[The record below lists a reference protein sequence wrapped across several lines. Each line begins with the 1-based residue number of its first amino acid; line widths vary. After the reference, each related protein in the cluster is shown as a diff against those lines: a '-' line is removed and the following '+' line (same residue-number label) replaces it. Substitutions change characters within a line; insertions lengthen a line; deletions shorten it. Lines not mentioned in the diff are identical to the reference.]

1 MVTFIAD
8 VNGSSAHASNVET
21 SSINESNSSD
31 IILNARHVPPSIPI
45 AICGMSVRLPGG
57 IHSPQ
62 QLWEFLLAKRDARG
76 PIPKSRYNAP
86 AYFSDA
92 AKPGSIR
99 TEHGYFLD
107 DSIDIATIDTSFF
120 NMGKA
125 EVERMDP
132 HQRQMLEVA
141 RECMEDAGM
150 TNYRGRAIGCYM
162 GSFGEDWVEAFA
174 KENQQYGLHR
184 VSGYGDFVLA
194 NRVSYELDLMGPSIT
209 IRTACS
215 ASLVALNEA
224 CSAIA
229 KGDCEAAIVG
239 GVNLILGP
247 GMTSAMSEQGV
258 LSPDGCCKSFSAD
271 ANGYARGEAV
281 SAIFIK
287 PLDDAIRDGNTV
299 RAVIRATATNSDGRG
314 TGGMQVP
321 DALAQEKLIRH
332 AYQSA
337 GITDLSQTA
346 YVECHGTGTPV
357 GDPIEATAV
366 GRVFGPHGG
375 IKIGSVKSNLGHSE
389 GASGLTSVIKSVL
402 ALENRIIPPSLH
414 LGRPNPAIPWDSYHL
429 SVPTEAV
436 SWPESRSERISV
448 NSFGIGGSNA
458 HVVLDSARSFGLLPV
473 SMRQTTTPQLLLY
486 SATSAES
493 LKKMMS
499 NYGDYILK
507 NPDRVSDLAFTLA
520 NKREHLPHR
529 AYAVVDLFGG
539 ATSSLPFKTNAV
551 PNIAMIFT
559 GQGAQ
564 WAEMGR
570 CMFCCNTFPTFKE
583 TIQSLDRHLQT
594 LSHAPTWTIED
605 EIKKPTKLSSLN
617 SAEISQPLCTAIQVA
632 LVDTL
637 ASIGVSPTAVIGHSS
652 GEIAAAYAAGAI
664 ERDQAIELAF
674 YRGYVTRLQTRHG
687 SMAAIGMGAKE
698 VQEYLQP
705 GLVIACENSLR
716 SVTLSGDTAAVEAAI
731 SRIKADHPG
740 GLARLL
746 RVDKAYH
753 SHHMAE
759 IGSSYHS
766 LIQNISVKAPERL
779 FFSSVDDG
787 KLVRDASL
795 GPDYWQKNSE
805 SPVLFRSAVLSL
817 LRHEVSRNMVFLEIG
832 PHSAL
837 EGPLRQIQSETS
849 NTSPYSSTLIR
860 NKNDVESLL
869 GTIGKLHSLKYPL
882 DMKKVVPSGS
892 SLPNLPRYPWDHS
905 KRYWYE
911 SRLTK
916 EWRHPAHPHHNLLGR
931 RVAESTDFDA
941 SFRNLFH
948 MDNAPWM
955 RDHKI
960 GTDIIFPFAGYA
972 GMIGEALRQLNG
984 SQNGFKLRKTVISTA
999 LILQDNGS
1007 PVEIMTTLRRN
1018 RLTIAADSDWWE
1030 FTIAAHNGSNW
1041 TKHCFGEAKSHSDES
1056 FLEQKITQLVR
1067 KVPTSTCYNA
1077 MARAG
1082 LNYGPTFQRLGGVC
1096 ADTLRQEATAEIST
1110 REYDSRDYHLHP
1122 SIIDAS
1128 LQLYS
1133 AAATKGY
1140 ANAPARMMIPTRIE
1154 EIYISSCYENI
1165 QLRVSAKN
1173 TPNGSIIGNGEC
1185 ATHNGRIVLRASGVK
1200 LSCVQDDPAQ
1210 SPDGFARL
1218 EWGPHIDFMD
1228 VASLIK
1234 QPTYDRGA
1242 YMDLL
1247 TELSH
1252 LCMVQ
1257 SRRNIAKLDTSL
1269 VHMHKYRDWVNHQ
1282 LQSVD
1287 VQHLEELP
1295 SDLIEYKI
1303 DSMIGNLENS
1313 LASVAALAI
1322 QRICRNVP
1330 KIFTGELEA
1339 LDILLTN
1346 DTLTDLYT
1354 LMDQI
1359 DQTQL
1364 HKHLAH
1370 LKPNLRI
1377 LEIGA
1382 GTGGSTAHILN
1393 TLTADKR
1400 TLYSRYTF
1408 TDISAGFFP
1417 AAKERFKMYSSI
1429 EYTTLDISQ
1438 DPSEQGFD
1446 GRKYDLIIASNVI
1459 HATASLN
1466 ETLCNVRKLLEPN
1479 GHFILNELASTHK
1492 WVNYIWGVLPGWWCG
1507 EADGRINEPYI
1518 SIERWREELT
1528 AAGFLAP
1535 DAVVFDAKE
1544 PYQLG
1549 AVIVTRPDLDAF
1561 SKKRVTLLALCQS
1574 SPVKILRE
1582 GLVNRGYV
1590 VDYRELNDTLLLPA
1604 KQDVIA
1610 MLDDE
1615 VSFFEDLDD
1624 QRLNSFKK
1632 LVENLKNSRLL
1643 WVTGLSQVQCYD
1655 PQFAQINGIARSIRL
1670 EMLVEFGTCEV
1681 DDISS
1686 SASKIIDVFE
1696 KFELRQDA
1704 EILKPDYEYAILN
1717 NVVHVGRFHSFSP
1730 ESELLQSKSG
1740 NSVALQ
1746 VGKLGRLS
1754 SLHWSYQDTRV
1765 LRNDDIE
1772 IEVHATGLNFKDVL
1786 CALDIV
1792 QAPGNGFG
1800 LEAAGVVRRTGPNVR
1815 DLEVGDR
1822 VMLLSSGCFST
1833 DVVVSEKVCERIPAG
1848 LSFEDAATM
1857 PCVFAT
1863 AMYSLFEVGNL
1874 QSGQSI
1880 LIHSACGGVGLAA
1893 IQLAQMAGARIFAT
1907 VGSEEKIKFL
1917 VERYGLSR
1925 KNIFNSRDMSFAEN
1939 VMKAT
1944 DDEGVDLALNSLS
1957 GELLHA
1963 TWSCIGEFGK
1973 MIDISKRDAI
1983 GFGKLDM
1990 VHFIPNRSYSC
2001 VDLDHIC
2008 RKRPN
2013 VAKKLLKQIS
2023 HLLKERYIHPIRP
2036 IQVFKADTIL
2046 DAFRYMQQG
2055 IHLGKIVVS
2064 MRGPTG
2070 GLTVQSNIQVQ
2081 RTPISFD
2088 SSGVYL
2094 LVGGLGGVGRS
2105 VSTWMAAHGARHL
2118 IYLSPSA
2125 GTKLSH
2131 CEFAK
2136 ELLSMGCHV
2145 DFVQGD
2151 VSSLKDVI
2159 KAVTRSEGR
2168 LKGILQMCMALDNQT
2183 LSRMTSKEWTF
2194 VVDPKVKGT
2203 WNLHNAS
2210 TSANCD
2216 LDFFV
2221 MFSSI
2226 SGICGQPG
2234 QTNYA
2239 GANTFLD
2246 AFSQYRLSQGLP
2258 ACSIEVGAVEEVGYL
2273 AEHEGIKQQLKA
2285 SNALPSAVSESEVLT
2300 ALELAIS
2307 KPQPKKEQSSVL
2319 RNNNIC
2325 LGLRSSIPL
2334 DDANNRLVWKKDI
2347 RMAVFH
2353 NKESSD
2359 SATGTPISDD
2369 LKSFI
2374 QAAKAD
2380 AALLA
2385 NPDSAHFLAVE
2396 IGKKLFSFLLKP
2408 EEDLV
2413 TWCSLA
2419 ELGMD
2424 SLVAIEVR
2432 QWWRQIFE
2440 FDISVL
2446 EMLGMSTLDALGQH
2460 AATEMLKL
2468 FHDVQS

>member
-8 VNGSSAHASNVET
+8 VNGSSAHAPIET
-21 SSINESNSSD
+21 STINDSNSSD
-31 IILNARHVPPSIPI
+31 IILNARHVPPSMPI

-76 PIPKSRYNAP
+76 PIPKSRYNAS

-107 DSIDIATIDTSFF
+107 DSIDIATVDTSFF

-125 EVERMDP
+125 EVEKMDP

-150 TNYRGRAIGCYM
+150 TNYRGKAIGCYM

-224 CSAIA
+224 CSAIT
-229 KGDCEAAIVG
+229 KGDCEGAIVG
-239 GVNLILGP
+239 GANLIMGP
-247 GMTSAMSEQGV
+247 GMTAAMSEQGV

-271 ANGYARGEAV
+271 ANGYARGEAI

-375 IKIGSVKSNLGHSE
+375 IQIGSVKSNLGHSE

-414 LGRPNPAIPWDSYHL
+414 LGRPNPAIPWDSYQL

-436 SWPESRSERISV
+436 SWPKSRCERISV

-458 HVVLDSARSFGLLPV
+458 HVVLDSARSFGLSPV
-473 SMRQTTTPQLLLY
+473 PMRPTTTPQLLLY

-493 LKKMMS
+493 LKKIIS
-499 NYGDYILK
+499 NYGDFVLK

-539 ATSSLPFKTNAV
+539 VTSSLTFKTNAV
-551 PNIAMIFT
+551 PNIAMVFT

-570 CMFCCNTFPTFKE
+570 CMFCCDTFPAFTE
-583 TIQSLDRHLQT
+583 TIRSLDLHLQT
-594 LSHAPTWTIED
+594 LSHAPTLTIED

-617 SAEISQPLCTAIQVA
+617 SAEISQPLCTAIQIA

-664 ERDQAIELAF
+664 ERDQAIQLAF
-674 YRGYVTRLQTRHG
+674 YRGYVTKLQTRHG
-687 SMAAIGMGAKE
+687 SMAAIGMGSKE
-698 VQEYLQP
+698 VQGYLQP
-705 GLVIACENSLR
+705 GLVIACENSPR
-716 SVTLSGDTAAVEAAI
+716 SVTLSGETEAVETAI
-731 SRIKADHPG
+731 SRIKTDHPG
-740 GLARLL
+740 VLARLL

-759 IGSSYHS
+759 IGSSYHA
-766 LIQNISVKAPERL
+766 LIQSISAKAPQIL
-779 FFSSVDDG
+779 FFSSVEDG
-787 KLVRDASL
+787 KLIRDASL
-795 GPDYWQKNSE
+795 GPDYWQKNLE

-817 LRHEVSRNMVFLEIG
+817 LRHEISRNMVFLEIG

-869 GTIGKLHSLKYPL
+869 GTIGKLHSLKYPIDL
-882 DMKKVVPSGS
+882 QKVIPSGS
-892 SLPNLPRYPWDHS
+892 TLPNLPRYPWDHS

-931 RVAESTDFDA
+931 RTAESTDFDV

-960 GTDIIFPFAGYA
+960 GTDVIFPFAGYA
-972 GMIGEALRQLNG
+972 EMIGEALKQLND
-984 SQNGFKLRKTVISTA
+984 SQNGFKLRRTVISTA
-999 LILQDNGS
+999 LVLQDNGS
-1007 PVEIMTTLRRN
+1007 PVEIMTTMRRN
-1018 RLTIAADSDWWE
+1018 RLTDAVDSDWWA
-1030 FTIAAHNGSNW
+1030 FTIAAHNGSSW
-1041 TKHCFGEAKSHSDES
+1041 TKHCFGEAKSHCGEA

-1067 KVPTSTCYNA
+1067 RVPTSSCYSA

-1096 ADTLRQEATAEIST
+1096 ADTLRQEATAEITT
-1110 REYDSRDYHLHP
+1110 REYDTRDYHLHP

-1154 EIYISSCYENI
+1154 EIFISSCYENI

-1185 ATHNGRIVLRASGVK
+1185 ATRDGRIVLRASGVK

-1210 SPDGFARL
+1210 GPDGFARL

-1234 QPTYDRGA
+1234 PPTYDRGA

-1252 LCMVQ
+1252 LCMIQ
-1257 SRRNIAKLDTSL
+1257 SRRAIEKLDTPL
-1269 VHMHKYRDWVNHQ
+1269 VYMHKYRDWINHQ
-1282 LQSVD
+1282 LQSAD
-1287 VQHLEELP
+1287 VQHLEELQ
-1295 SDLIEYKI
+1295 SELIEYKI
-1303 DSMIGNLENS
+1303 EAMIGNLENP
-1313 LASVAALAI
+1313 LASMAALAI
-1322 QRICRNVP
+1322 QKICRNVP
-1330 KIFTGELEA
+1330 RIFTGELEA
-1339 LDILLTN
+1339 LDILLTD
-1346 DTLTDLYT
+1346 DTLTELYAF
-1354 LMDQI
+1354 MDQC

-1364 HKHLAH
+1364 VRHLAH
-1370 LKPNLRI
+1370 RKPNLRI

-1382 GTGGSTAHILN
+1382 GTGGSTAHILS

-1408 TDISAGFFP
+1408 SDISAGFFP
-1417 AAKERFKMYSSI
+1417 AAKERFNMYSSM
-1429 EYTTLDISQ
+1429 EYTTLDISK

-1459 HATASLN
+1459 HATSSLN
-1466 ETLCNVRKLLEPN
+1466 ETLCNVRKLLESN
-1479 GHFILNELASTHK
+1479 GHFILNELAPTHK

-1507 EADGRINEPYI
+1507 EADGRIDEPYI

-1535 DAVVFDAKE
+1535 NAVVFDAEE

-1549 AVIVTRPDLDAF
+1549 AVIVTRPDRETL

-1574 SPVKILRE
+1574 SPVTLLQE
-1582 GLVNRGYV
+1582 ELVNRGYV
-1590 VDYRELNDTLLLPA
+1590 VDYRELLNDTPLPA
-1604 KQDVIA
+1604 EQDVIA
-1610 MLDDE
+1610 MLDEE
-1615 VSFFEDLDD
+1615 VSFFEDMDD

-1632 LVENLKNSRLL
+1632 VVEDLKSSRLL
-1643 WVTGLSQVQCYD
+1643 WVTGLSQIQCQD

-1670 EMLVEFGTCEV
+1670 ETLVEFGTCEV
-1681 DDISS
+1681 DDISR
-1686 SASKIIDVFE
+1686 SASKVIDVFE
-1696 KFELRQDA
+1696 KFELRQDD

-1740 NSVALQ
+1740 NSVALR

-1765 LRNDDIE
+1765 LRNDDVE
-1772 IEVHATGLNFKDVL
+1772 VEVHATGLNFKDVL

-1792 QAPGNGFG
+1792 EAPGNGFG
-1800 LEAAGVVRRTGPNVR
+1800 LEAAGVVHRTGPNVR

-1822 VMLLSSGCFST
+1822 IMLLSSDCFST

-1863 AMYSLFEVGNL
+1863 AVYSLFEVGNL
-1874 QSGQSI
+1874 QAGQSI

-1917 VERYGLSR
+1917 VDRYGLSR
-1925 KNIFNSRDMSFAEN
+1925 KNIFNSRDISFAEN

-1973 MIDISKRDAI
+1973 MVDISKRDAI

-2013 VAKKLLKQIS
+2013 VAKRLLKQIS

-2036 IQVFKADTIL
+2036 IQIFKADAIL

-2064 MRGPTG
+2064 MRDPQGA
-2070 GLTVQSNIQVQ
+2070 LTVQSNIQVQ
-2081 RTPISFD
+2081 RAPISFD

-2105 VSTWMAAHGARHL
+2105 VSTWMAAHRARHL

-2183 LSRMTSKEWTF
+2183 LTRMTSKEWNF
-2194 VVDPKVKGT
+2194 VVDPKVNGT

-2246 AFSQYRLSQGLP
+2246 AFSQYRSNLGLP

-2273 AEHEGIKQQLKA
+2273 AEHEGIRQQLRA

-2300 ALELAIS
+2300 ALKLAIS
-2307 KPQPKKEQSSVL
+2307 KPQPNKGQPSAL

-2334 DDANNRLVWKKDI
+2334 NDANNRLVWKKDI
-2347 RMAVFH
+2347 RMGVFH
-2353 NKESSD
+2353 NIESSD
-2359 SATGTPISDD
+2359 SAAGTPISDD
-2369 LKSFI
+2369 LKSFV
-2374 QAAKAD
+2374 QAAKKD

-2468 FHDVQS
+2468 LHGAQS